1 MVEDD
6 GISPDNAELADDPEV
21 ATAIESTE
29 DPGATSAA
37 LEESSAEEAPA
48 SDQPDVP
55 EPTPPVSEPAPW
67 GVEVDA
73 ASQVCYAMS
82 HNRVPVVRR
91 LKVRNETA
99 GSAKQ
104 LTVRVHSEW
113 AIGDRPPTKDVT
125 VVVDAPAP
133 GGAIEMD
140 MAQVKLDDVAVAK
153 LEEAVPASLIFD
165 LSDDAGNTQRTEFPF
180 RVFARNQWLKSP
192 ALAAITV
199 AFVQP

>member
-1 MVEDD
+1 MTND
-6 GISPDNAELADDPEV
+6 GGIPPDNAELADDPEV
-21 ATAIESTE
+21 VTAIESTE
-29 DPGATSAA
+29 DPGATSGA

-48 SDQPDVP
+48 DGQPDVS

-82 HNRVPVVRR
+82 HNRVPVVRG

-133 GGAIEMD
+133 GGAIEMN

-153 LEEAVPASLIFD
+153 LEEAVPANL
-165 LSDDAGNTQRTEFPF
+165 
-180 RVFARNQWLKSP
+180 
-192 ALAAITV
+192 
-199 AFVQP
+199 